1 MLEIVRNV
9 PIPAAGVSLGLV
21 ALGGLLGTWSGLL
34 QCVLVALSVAMAAL
48 VVAKA
53 CLFPSMV
60 RDDLQHPILASVS
73 ATLFMAIMQIAAFF
87 APYAFVPSL
96 VLWGLAV
103 AGHLLLMAWF
113 TIAHVRGLKLEN
125 VFPTYFICY
134 VGIIAGAV
142 TSPAFGLQAFGEV
155 LFWVGFALYPVLMVL
170 ITVRCLRHP
179 TPHPARPL
187 LCIFSAPASL
197 SVVGYLAVADAPNLG
212 FAMALLVVGQI
223 MFALVATQLPKFV
236 KGGFFP
242 SFAAMTFPFVITAT
256 ALVRFSEALVG
267 VGLSVH
273 AFLGAAAVAET
284 AFATFMVAFVFAHY
298 VRFLARPAFSEAPDE
313 DPAPGAEAA
322 AAE

>member
-1 MLEIVRNV
+1 M
-9 PIPAAGVSLGLV
+9 
-21 ALGGLLGTWSGLL
+21 
-34 QCVLVALSVAMAAL
+34 
-48 VVAKA
+48 
-53 CLFPSMV
+53 
-60 RDDLQHPILASVS
+60 
-73 ATLFMAIMQIAAFF
+73 
-87 APYAFVPSL
+87 
-96 VLWGLAV
+96 
-103 AGHLLLMAWF
+103 AGHLFLMAWF

-170 ITVRCLRHP
+170 ITVRCLMHP

-197 SVVGYLAVADAPNLG
+197 SVVGYLAVADVPNLG
-212 FAMALLVVGQI
+212 FAMAILVVGQI

-267 VGLSVH
+267 AGLPVH

-284 AFATFMVAFVFAHY
+284 AFATLMVAFVFAHY

-313 DPAPGAEAA
+313 DPAPGAGAA